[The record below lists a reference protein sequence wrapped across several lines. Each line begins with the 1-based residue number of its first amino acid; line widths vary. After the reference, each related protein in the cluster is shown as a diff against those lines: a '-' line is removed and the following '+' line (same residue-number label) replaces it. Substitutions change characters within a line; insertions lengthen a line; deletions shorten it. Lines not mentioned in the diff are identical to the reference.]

1 MATWARQFAFGLI
14 SPLETYLVVVI
25 VVVVVVVRHP
35 DILSGMAIATKD
47 TLGCESFLS
56 SKEIVQFLFEQS
68 IE

>member
-1 MATWARQFAFGLI
+1 MIYLLQFF
-14 SPLETYLVVVI
+14 SPLVVVI
-25 VVVVVVVRHP
+25 VVVLVVLLVLVVLVVVRHP

-56 SKEIVQFLFEQS
+56 SKEIVQFLFEQP